1 MRALLAAV
9 LVLTTPT
16 MANACPLSRAI
27 YDQAETGFTLE
38 FRPVT
43 REDGLSTSNVFEMTV
58 PGSDKRVLGDVMW
71 GNGFSRPM
79 GYLRFNC
86 PADEEPVEEDNLCI
100 RWKGIV
106 YAATGSKIELL
117 PEESSAAPEQ
127 LILSNLGQRIR
138 YSGLIEELQVEIADP
153 PWDVFRFK
161 GCRD

>member
-1 MRALLAAV
+1 MRAFVAAA
-9 LVLTTPT
+9 LVLATPAV
-16 MANACPLSRAI
+16 ANDCPLAQAI
-27 YDQAETGFTLE
+27 YDQAETGFTLK

-58 PGSDKRVLGDVMW
+58 PGVDKRVLGDVMW

-79 GYLRFNC
+79 GYLRYNC
-86 PADEEPVEEDNLCI
+86 QADDEPVEEDNLCI

-106 YAATGSKIELL
+106 YAVTDGKIELL
-117 PEESSAAPEQ
+117 PEENSPAPEQ